1 MPDEKTTVREKIIY
15 KTPTKIAFSLG
26 IMAGITL
33 TSVAAFIMTYS
44 LLRADLGAG
53 ATASNTGTV
62 ADVRDTGTA
71 APSPTPTPTA
81 APTADITVKDDD
93 HIRGDKNAPITL
105 VEYSDFECP
114 FCTRHQP
121 TLDQI
126 LEEYDGQVKLVYRHY
141 PLSFHPEAQKAAEA
155 SECAG
160 DQGQFWEM
168 HDKLFALNAD
178 SNLSVANYKLAAG
191 ELGLKQSTFDSCL
204 DGGDHAQTVTDELAE
219 GTTYGVNGT
228 PATFVNG
235 QLVSGAVP
243 FSSFKTIIDGLL

>member
-1 MPDEKTTVREKIIY
+1 MTDEKTTVREKIIY
-15 KTPTKIAFSLG
+15 KTPTKIAFLLG

-44 LLRADLGAG
+44 LLRADLGTG
-53 ATASNTGTV
+53 GTASNTGTV

-71 APSPTPTPTA
+71 VPSPTPTPAT
-81 APTADITVKDDD
+81 APTADITVRDDD

-191 ELGLKQSTFDSCL
+191 ELGLKQSTFDNCL
-204 DGGDHAQTVTDELAE
+204 DDGDHAQTVTDELAE